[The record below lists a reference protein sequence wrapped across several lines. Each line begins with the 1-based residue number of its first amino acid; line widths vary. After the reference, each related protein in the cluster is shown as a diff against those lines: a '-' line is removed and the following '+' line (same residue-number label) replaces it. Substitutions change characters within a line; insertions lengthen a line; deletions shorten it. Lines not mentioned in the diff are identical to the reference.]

1 MLFLTLIIGIIL
13 NAMGYIPPGN
23 INLTVAQ
30 LTINKGMRQA
40 LYFIL
45 SFSIVEVFFTF
56 GMMRFARWVM
66 SDINVNDNV
75 SELKL
80 GTYVDTFMIL
90 LFLVMG
96 TITWVNRKKLP
107 KTRAEDNRSKKGSV
121 FYGMLLGVLNPVQ
134 IPFWL
139 FFGNYIIL
147 HEWITTDYLS
157 LIIFSLGSGMGSALA
172 LYGYAHFAKYIQEK
186 FTLSSHLINRAIAI
200 FLFTLALYLIVKQA
214 GIYLHWWVY

>member
-1 MLFLTLIIGIIL
+1 MLFLTLIIGILL

-45 SFSIVEVFFTF
+45 SFSCVEVFFTF
-56 GMMRFARWVM
+56 GMMRFARWVS
-66 SDINVNDNV
+66 SDVNLDANI
-75 SELKL
+75 SEVRL
-80 GTYVDTFMIL
+80 GTYVDAFMIL
-90 LFLVMG
+90 LFIVMG
-96 TITWVNRKKLP
+96 TITWVNRKKVP
-107 KTRAEDNRSKKGSV
+107 KTKAEDTRSRKGSV

-139 FFGNYIIL
+139 FFGNYVIL
-147 HEWITTDYLS
+147 HEWIRTDYLS
-157 LIIFSLGSGMGSALA
+157 LVIFSFGSGIGSAVA

-186 FTLSSHLINRAIAI
+186 FALSSLLINKSIAI
-200 FLFTLALYLIVKQA
+200 FLWILALYLIIKQTLV
-214 GIYLHWWVY
+214 YLS

>member
-1 MLFLTLIIGIIL
+1 MLLLTLIIGILL

-45 SFSIVEVFFTF
+45 AFSCVEVFFTF
-56 GMMRFARWVM
+56 GMMRFARWVS
-66 SDINVNDNV
+66 SDVNIDANISDV
-75 SELKL
+75 RL
-80 GTYVDTFMIL
+80 GTYVDAFMIT
-90 LFLVMG
+90 LFVVMG
-96 TITWVNRKKLP
+96 TITWINRKKVP
-107 KTRAEDNRSKKGSV
+107 KTKAEDNRSKKGSV

-139 FFGNYIIL
+139 FFGNYVIL
-147 HEWITTDYLS
+147 HEWIKTDYLS
-157 LIIFSLGSGMGSALA
+157 LVIFSLGSGMGSALA

-186 FTLSSHLINRAIAI
+186 FALSSHLINKSIAI
-200 FLFTLALYLIVKQA
+200 FLYVLALYLIVKQVVV
-214 GIYLHWWVY
+214 YLK

>member
-1 MLFLTLIIGIIL
+1 MLFLTLIIGVLL
-13 NAMGYIPPGN
+13 NALGYIPPGN

-75 SELKL
+75 NELRL
-80 GTYVDTFMIL
+80 GTYVDSFMIL
-90 LFLVMG
+90 LFITMG
-96 TITWVNRKKLP
+96 TITWVNRKKVP
-107 KTRAEDNRSKKGSV
+107 KTKSEDNRSKKGSV
-121 FYGMLLGVLNPVQ
+121 FYGMLLGILNPVQ

-147 HEWITTDYLS
+147 HDWVETDYLS
-157 LIIFSLGSGMGSALA
+157 LIIFSLGSGIGSALA

-186 FTLSSHLINRAIAI
+186 FALSSLLISRSIAI
-200 FLFTLALYLIVKQA
+200 FLYVLALYIVIKQL
-214 GIYLHWWVY
+214 GIYLNW

>member
-1 MLFLTLIIGIIL
+1 MLFLTLIIGILL

-45 SFSIVEVFFTF
+45 SFSCVEVFFTF
-56 GMMRFARWVM
+56 GMMRFARWVS
-66 SDINVNDNV
+66 SDVNLDSNI
-75 SELKL
+75 SEVRL
-80 GTYVDTFMIL
+80 GTYVDAFMIM
-90 LFLVMG
+90 LFIVMG
-96 TITWVNRKKLP
+96 TITWVNRKKVP
-107 KTRAEDNRSKKGSV
+107 KTKAEDNRSRKGSV

-139 FFGNYIIL
+139 FFGNYVIL
-147 HEWITTDYLS
+147 HEWIHTDYLS
-157 LIIFSLGSGMGSALA
+157 LVIFSLGSGMGSAVA

-186 FTLSSHLINRAIAI
+186 FALSSLLVNKSIAI
-200 FLFTLALYLIVKQA
+200 FLWVLALYLIIKQA
-214 GIYLHWWVY
+214 LVYFG

>member
-1 MLFLTLIIGIIL
+1 MLFLTLIIGVLL
-13 NAMGYIPPGN
+13 NALGYIPPGN

-75 SELKL
+75 NELRL
-80 GTYVDTFMIL
+80 GTYVDSFMIL
-90 LFLVMG
+90 LFITMG
-96 TITWVNRKKLP
+96 TITWVNRKKVP
-107 KTRAEDNRSKKGSV
+107 KTKSEDNRSKKGSV
-121 FYGMLLGVLNPVQ
+121 FYGMLLGILNPVQ

-147 HEWITTDYLS
+147 HDWVETDYLS
-157 LIIFSLGSGMGSALA
+157 LIIFSLGSGIGSALA

-186 FTLSSHLINRAIAI
+186 FALSSLLINRSIAI
-200 FLFTLALYLIVKQA
+200 FLYVLALYLVIKQL
-214 GIYLHWWVY
+214 GIYLSW

>member
-1 MLFLTLIIGIIL
+1 MLLLTLIIGILL

-56 GMMRFARWVM
+56 GMMRFARWM
-66 SDINVNDNV
+66 SSDVNIDSNISDV
-75 SELKL
+75 RL
-80 GTYVDTFMIL
+80 GTYVDIFMIM
-90 LFLVMG
+90 LFVVMG
-96 TITWVNRKKLP
+96 TITWVNRKKVP
-107 KTRAEDNRSKKGSV
+107 KTKAEDNRSKKGSV

-139 FFGNYIIL
+139 FFGNYVIL
-147 HEWITTDYLS
+147 HDWIRTNYLS
-157 LIIFSLGSGMGSALA
+157 LIIFSIGSGLGSALA

-186 FTLSSHLINRAIAI
+186 FALSSHIINRSIAL
-200 FLFTLALYLIVKQA
+200 FLWALALYLMIKQTV
-214 GIYLHWWVY
+214 IYLG

>member
-1 MLFLTLIIGIIL
+1 MLFLTLIIGILL

-45 SFSIVEVFFTF
+45 SFSCVEVFFTF
-56 GMMRFARWVM
+56 GMMRFARWVS
-66 SDINVNDNV
+66 SDVNLDSNI
-75 SELKL
+75 SEVRL
-80 GTYVDTFMIL
+80 GTYVDLFMIL
-90 LFLVMG
+90 LFIVMG
-96 TITWVNRKKLP
+96 TITWVNRKKVP
-107 KTRAEDNRSKKGSV
+107 KTKENNRSKSGSV

-139 FFGNYIIL
+139 FFGNYVIL
-147 HEWITTDYLS
+147 HDWIETDYLS
-157 LIIFSLGSGMGSALA
+157 LVIFSLGSGMGSALA

-186 FTLSSHLINRAIAI
+186 FALSSHLVNRSIAL
-200 FLFTLALYLIVKQA
+200 FLYALALYLIIKQVV
-214 GIYLHWWVY
+214 IYLR